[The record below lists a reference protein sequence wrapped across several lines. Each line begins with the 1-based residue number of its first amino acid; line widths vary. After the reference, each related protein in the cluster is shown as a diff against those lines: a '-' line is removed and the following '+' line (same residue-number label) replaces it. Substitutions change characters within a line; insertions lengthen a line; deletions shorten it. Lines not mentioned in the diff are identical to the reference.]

1 MLLGKHA
8 PIQSVS
14 PHLPLSLSVS
24 LSLQLQYAY
33 EQSSLATSA
42 LFAANLQAE
51 FGSQNVLLPKQ
62 HILSSVAFHAE
73 IIWKSK
79 LSLHHGILR
88 RVSEILKHFA
98 L

>member
-1 MLLGKHA
+1 MATEHNMLLGKHA

-33 EQSSLATSA
+33 EQSSLAMSA

-51 FGSQNVLLPKQ
+51 FGS
-62 HILSSVAFHAE
+62 
-73 IIWKSK
+73 
-79 LSLHHGILR
+79 
-88 RVSEILKHFA
+88 
-98 L
+98 